1 MVLSVKSH
9 QTTLIVV
16 YVAERYVHLHCEFN
30 RPSFPILKII
40 NTPDFSVSS
49 CLNSLEGEKDFFWCL
64 NLPRGYISS
73 FPGCT
78 EDFQTCL
85 DLLTQRGFA
94 TCSCLRSLTARRTFS
109 DASTCPGVTSPPP
122 LDALRTCN
130 LFLPKLT
137 WEWEGLSLV
146 PQLAHGLHLLF
157 PWMHWGLVKLPRFGY
172 AKRSWNLLLPVL
184 ARGEEGFLISSR
196 LHSLTAR
203 RTF

>member
-1 MVLSVKSH
+1 MVRCPLRTSPNH
-9 QTTLIVV
+9 PLISFLTGLTRSILMFHSRGKGVF
-16 YVAERYVHLHCEFN
+16 YQ
-30 RPSFPILKII
+30 PSFPILKII

-137 WEWEGLSLV
+137 
-146 PQLAHGLHLLF
+146 
-157 PWMHWGLVKLPRFGY
+157 
-172 AKRSWNLLLPVL
+172 
-184 ARGEEGFLISSR
+184 
-196 LHSLTAR
+196 
-203 RTF
+203 